1 MARSRDSV
9 GGVDK
14 GPGDVTELLM
24 AWSAGSPE
32 ADTRLIEAV
41 YRELRRLA
49 ARQLHRERDG
59 HTLQPTALVNEV
71 YLRLI
76 GQAQLDWK
84 NRGHFFAV
92 ASREMRRVLV
102 DHARK
107 RRAIKRNALAE
118 RVEAVLD
125 VPDPRVEGDV
135 DVLTLHEA
143 LTDLARLDSRQ
154 ADLVELR
161 YFGGLTIEEVG
172 AVTGLSPATI
182 KRELTSA
189 KLWLRYRMQQTPPGF

>member
-1 MARSRDSV
+1 MARDPVGSV
-9 GGVDK
+9 GG

-32 ADTRLIEAV
+32 AEARLMDAV

-71 YLRLI
+71 YLRMV

-118 RVEAVLD
+118 PVEAVSE

-161 YFGGLTIEEVG
+161 YFGGLTIEEIG
-172 AVTGLSPATI
+172 AVAGLSPATV
-182 KRELTSA
+182 KRELTAA
-189 KLWLRYRMQQTPPGF
+189 KLWLRYRMQ